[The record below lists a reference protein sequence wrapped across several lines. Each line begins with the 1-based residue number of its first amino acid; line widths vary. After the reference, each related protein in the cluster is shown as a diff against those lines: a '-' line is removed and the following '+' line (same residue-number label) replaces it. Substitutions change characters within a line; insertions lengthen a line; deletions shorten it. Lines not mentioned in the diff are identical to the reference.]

1 MYNECI
7 NKYFSYYQEH
17 THLPF
22 FFITSLDNKD
32 EELVSQKYTVLQQN
46 QCLLIDVI
54 AN

>member
-1 MYNECI
+1 MNALI
-7 NKYFSYYQEH
+7 NISHIIKNILIS
-17 THLPF
+17 L